1 MTDAAWL
8 RSMRTLS
15 GDAPAFDPA
24 QAPADPVV
32 LFRDW
37 LAEAVARGVAEL
49 HAMTLATVD
58 PDGLPDSRT
67 LILKDVGDAGWAFAG
82 HRHSAKGVQ
91 LGARPAAALSFWWQP
106 LVRAVRVRGSV
117 HEASAEESAADL
129 AARSPAARAGITAG
143 TSRAPPKRS
152 RGHRRADLDVEWPQ
166 EARLPNSGFQ
176 IPNHEESRIRNLVA
190 RGGAGIRPQ
199 ITQIMRESHFHSSQ
213 LYLRNL
219 SKNDPLSFLNR
230 DK

>member
-37 LAEAVARGVAEL
+37 LAEAVARGVAEP

-67 LILKDVGDAGWAFAG
+67 LILKDFGDTGWSFAG
-82 HRHSAKGVQ
+82 HRRSAKGIQ
-91 LGARPAAALSFWWQP
+91 LAAHSVAALSFWWQP

-117 HEASAEESAADL
+117 QEASAEESAADL
-129 AARSPAARAGITAG
+129 AARSPAARAGIAAG
-143 TSRAPPKRS
+143 DWVLWRVVPERIEFWQGAQDRDHLRLVYRRGEHGWIRAVE
-152 RGHRRADLDVEWPQ
+152 RAE
-166 EARLPNSGFQ
+166 NGS
-176 IPNHEESRIRNLVA
+176 EEKE
-190 RGGAGIRPQ
+190 
-199 ITQIMRESHFHSSQ
+199 MR
-213 LYLRNL
+213 
-219 SKNDPLSFLNR
+219 
-230 DK
+230 